1 MPNEETETAKNLLI
15 KIYLE
20 LKLRKKEELDSLTN
34 EKLKE
39 EKQNLERFSL
49 IELIN
54 YISSTIN
61 ILIELQANTK
71 YEEKKNKEKE
81 IEKEEEKDE
90 NSGKEEKKSL
100 AKQYEELLIK
110 AESDIRKHIKVRKYI

>member
-1 MPNEETETAKNLLI
+1 M
-15 KIYLE
+15 
-20 LKLRKKEELDSLTN
+20 
-34 EKLKE
+34 
-39 EKQNLERFSL
+39 
-49 IELIN
+49 
-54 YISSTIN
+54 
-61 ILIELQANTK
+61 QANTK

>member
-15 KIYLE
+15 KMYLE